1 MEDNSM
7 GIVREEITLKNAG
20 DIARLAYKN
29 IKEQEVRQVTLQAV
43 VDTGAITLVI
53 TEDVCKTLG
62 LFIRETKKVRLAD
75 GQWREFK
82 VTEPVEI
89 IWKNRTTAC
98 NAYVVP
104 GGNVLLGAIPLEG
117 MDLIVN
123 PKTQKLEGEHGDE
136 PIALLL

>member
-1 MEDNSM
+1 M

-20 DIARLAYKN
+20 DVSNAVRGI
-29 IKEQEVRQVTLQAV
+29 IKEDAIHQATVTAV

-53 TEDVCKTLG
+53 PEEVQTKLG
-62 LFIRETKKVRLAD
+62 LRITSEKRARLAH
-75 GQWREFK
+75 GEWYVCK

-89 IWKNRTTAC
+89 HWKERSTAC

-104 GGNVLLGAIPLEG
+104 SGNVLLGAIPLED

-123 PKTQKLEGEHGDE
+123 LNTKKLEGEHGDE
-136 PIALLL
+136 VVGFLL

>member
-1 MEDNSM
+1 M
-7 GIVREEITLKNAG
+7 GIIREEITLKNSRDVGNVQAG
-20 DIARLAYKN
+20 IVKKEN
-29 IKEQEVRQVTLQAV
+29 IRQVTLQAV

-53 TEDVCKTLG
+53 TEEVCETLG
-62 LFIRETKKVRLAD
+62 LFIRETKRARLAD

-104 GGNVLLGAIPLEG
+104 GGNVLLGAIPLED